1 MPTKD
6 LSTEEPRVA
15 LKKTLLICAA
25 ILLAAAFLTVII
37 FSTEPEAEREA
48 ATRKTAMLVDVTT
61 VEAGDFRPT
70 INAMGTVIPAQSV
83 MLQPRVSGHVTN
95 ITDNFFPGG
104 RVKEG
109 DVLLRLDPSDYQN
122 QLQQRQSE
130 LAQATTALE
139 IEMGE
144 QAIAER
150 DFRRI
155 EGGRNLTE
163 MQRALVLRE
172 PQLNAAR
179 ARVEAARANL
189 RQAQLDL
196 ERTEIKAPFDAQ
208 VLSRLANVGSQVSP
222 ADNLADLVGV
232 QTYWVEATMPMA
244 HLRWIKVG
252 GEEANVLIRNRT
264 AWPEGE
270 FRRGRLHS
278 VIGELEGRTRM
289 ARVLIEVNDPLA
301 VEPDN
306 NGKMPLIIGAFVE
319 CRIQAEALQNIVR
332 IERALIRKNNTAWVM
347 ENNVLAIR
355 ELEIAL
361 RDEQYAYVESG
372 LKAGDKVVTTGL
384 SAVTEGAELR
394 LAEEASADG

>member
-1 MPTKD
+1 MPIED
-6 LSTEEPRVA
+6 LSTEESRVSPR
-15 LKKTLLICAA
+15 KTLLISAA
-25 ILLAAAFLTVII
+25 ILFAAAFLTVVI

-48 ATRKTAMLVDVTT
+48 ATKKTAMLVDVTIA
-61 VEAGDFRPT
+61 EAGDFRPT

-83 MLQPRVSGHVTN
+83 MLQPRVSGHVTGLAN
-95 ITDNFFPGG
+95 NFFPGG
-104 RVKEG
+104 RVTEG

-155 EGGRNLTE
+155 EGGRNLSE

-179 ARVEAARANL
+179 ARVEAARANVQ
-189 RQAQLDL
+189 QARLDL
-196 ERTEIKAPFDAQ
+196 ERTQIKAPFDAQ
-208 VLSRLANVGSQVSP
+208 VLSRLVNVGSQVSP
-222 ADNLADLVGV
+222 GDNLADLVGV
-232 QTYWVEATMPMA
+232 RTYWVEATLPLA
-244 HLRWIKVG
+244 RLRWINVG
-252 GEEANVLIRNRT
+252 GGEANVLIRNRT
-264 AWPEGE
+264 AWPAGE

-278 VIGELEGRTRM
+278 VIGELEGQTRM
-289 ARVLIEVNDPLA
+289 ARVLIEVDDPLA

-306 NGKMPLIIGAFVE
+306 EGKMPLMIGSFVE
-319 CRIQAEALQNIVR
+319 CRIQAEPLRNVVR
-332 IERALIRKNNTAWVM
+332 IERGLVRKNDTAWVM
-347 ENNVLAIR
+347 ENNALAIR

-361 RDEQYAYVESG
+361 RDEQYAYIESG
-372 LKAGDKVVTTGL
+372 LNAGDKVVTTSL
-384 SAVTEGAELR
+384 SAVDEGAELR
-394 LAEEASADG
+394 LAEASTDG